1 MWRLFNWLSPKHTQQ
16 KSPAPSQSRLLNAG
30 RITETKISAETRN
43 ALHGLEGHLFCWLLD
58 VSPAQINQTSP
69 NEALVLAELDRR
81 LTKTVL
87 EELPRQPAV
96 LPALMGALSDR
107 DVKRSHLAKI
117 ILGDPSLTDQLLHV
131 ANSPFFKPGEQQI
144 ESVEHAIF
152 LLGIDGIR
160 SVASAAALRPM
171 MTARTSQEA
180 LFAQRVWRWGLSCAR
195 ASELIA
201 NAQGTDANAYF
212 LVGLLPSLAYITL
225 RREVQRIYRAK
236 LPEVTVEPSVIR
248 KALRRYDWHTA
259 QIIAEKWNLPP
270 RYHAHLLAAERPSP
284 RSEHTPLNDGIIM
297 GTREVLRHAH
307 QRNLS
312 DEVLRQA
319 IPLSERQFDEVRSAL
334 LLMLRE
340 GARNS

>member
-1 MWRLFNWLSPKHTQQ
+1 MWRLFNWLSPKHSKQ
-16 KSPAPSQSRLLNAG
+16 KTPAPRQSRLLNAG
-30 RITETKISAETRN
+30 RISETGMSAETRE
-43 ALHGLEGHLFCWLLD
+43 ALHNLEGHLFCWLLD
-58 VSPAQINQTSP
+58 VSPAQINQTSA
-69 NEALVLAELDRR
+69 NEELVLAELERR
-81 LTKTVL
+81 LTKTAL

-107 DVKRSHLAKI
+107 DVQRSDLASI

-201 NAQGTDANAYF
+201 NAQNTDANAF
-212 LVGLLPSLAYITL
+212 FMVGLLPSLAYITL

-236 LPEVTVEPSVIR
+236 LPDVTVEPSVVR
-248 KALRRYDWHTA
+248 KALRRYDWRTA
-259 QIIAEKWNLPP
+259 QIIAEKWSLPA

-284 RSEHTPLNDGIIM
+284 RSEHTPLNDGIIL

-307 QRNLS
+307 QRNLP

-319 IPLSERQFDEVRSAL
+319 IPLDERQFDGVRSAL
-334 LLMLRE
+334 LSMLRE
-340 GARNS
+340 GSRSS